1 MDEFDKEVLEES
13 TKIIENFD
21 PEVIKEDADSDWVSV
36 LIKDKNSDFQ
46 AWMDFNFMSEE
57 CDWNKFV
64 FFNNNSKDMIE
75 KKVMDDNNVFD
86 LCSSL
91 ACSAAIK
98 HRKTLRINKEN
109 I

>member
-1 MDEFDKEVLEES
+1 MEFDNDFDREVYEES

-21 PEVIKEDADSDWVSV
+21 PELINEELDGEWLSV

-46 AWMDFNFMSEE
+46 AWLDFNFIDESI
-57 CDWNKFV
+57 DWNKFV

-75 KKVMDDNNVFD
+75 KAVMDDDNVFD

-91 ACSAAIK
+91 ASSAAYK
-98 HRKTLRINKEN
+98 HRKNVKER
-109 I
+109 